1 MIHGLELP
9 TLYVYTGTGLVDTG
23 ISTKSTSYAIEYI
36 DSDKMAGI
44 LATYH
49 NDLVVPNIPL
59 GDKVPCNVTNSASQ
73 LRCILD
79 VQISS
84 LKNNEETGGYDIINR
99 NVSLVQGES
108 YTFVYSDAGVRGN
121 AKIVKGKIKS
131 ITSHHV
137 KDKFSDE
144 YFIEVDASKSN
155 ESNIVEIRDIFLYD
169 VQDIDYEYN
178 EDEFAAFIDRIR
190 KSGENPY
197 TTAYLINSQAAPG
210 KPRDYCYTRL
220 VMPKLHAAIPELISK
235 VKKAERPEDIIT
247 YLKGLPAVADFIAHE
262 FYQDFTYIPRYTDR
276 EFMKF
281 DQNDFT
287 NVGPGASIGI
297 RLIYPSLKTA
307 REQKQAIYW
316 LRDLADE
323 WLTKIGEEKGEPMV
337 YLNWDKFKS
346 SYFLTEE
353 CNITLHQ
360 IEMWLCEFQK
370 YWKMIIG
377 EGKQRSKFVPKTQK
391 LIVES

>member
-1 MIHGLELP
+1 MFE
-9 TLYVYTGTGLVDTG
+9 
-23 ISTKSTSYAIEYI
+23 
-36 DSDKMAGI
+36 
-44 LATYH
+44 
-49 NDLVVPNIPL
+49 
-59 GDKVPCNVTNSASQ
+59 NSAWHDQ
-73 LRCILD
+73 LPD
-79 VQISS
+79 ES
-84 LKNNEETGGYDIINR
+84 LEVYEPNLRLFFETMYERMLIWKR
-99 NVSLVQGES
+99 R
-108 YTFVYSDAGVRGN
+108 FVEKKPRPWTDN
-121 AKIVKGKIKS
+121 KI
-131 ITSHHV
+131 
-137 KDKFSDE
+137 F
-144 YFIEVDASKSN
+144 N
-155 ESNIVEIRDIFLYD
+155 ESKFTNVYRELDRNSQWQIKNILLDKTLSQVNLIWKLMVFRFFNNPETFTKGMNEMGWKNGIPDWN
-169 VQDIDYEYN
+169 QYN

-197 TTAYLINSQAAPG
+197 TTAYLINSQATPG

-247 YLKGLPAVADFIAHE
+247 YLKGLPAAADFIAHE

-316 LRDLADE
+316 LRDLADQ
-323 WLTKIGEEKGEPMV
+323 WLTKIGKEKGEPMV
-337 YLNWDKFKS
+337 YLNWDKTKGC
-346 SYFLTEE
+346 YFLEEE